1 MPVICS
7 LLSSF
12 LGLPLTACY
21 MHTILYTALV
31 DVIYGRAFSDY
42 YCVGVQYL
50 IVVAA
55 THSHSALR
63 QLFVYASLC
72 ASPMPSFAPG
82 HDQLRRRCAIP

>member
-7 LLSSF
+7 LLPSF

-21 MHTILYTALV
+21 MHAILYTAFV

-42 YCVGVQYL
+42 YCVDVQYL

-55 THSHSALR
+55 MHSP
-63 QLFVYASLC
+63 FG
-72 ASPMPSFAPG
+72 SPT
-82 HDQLRRRCAIP
+82 AICVC